1 MGMKV
6 TGYLSRLAWLL
17 IGSWL
22 LASPGHSQSLDRMDF
37 LGTATLPSAMDFNDT
52 RVGGLSGITYYPS
65 ANLYFAISDDRS
77 ERAPARF
84 YTLRVDLADGRL
96 SSGDVSI
103 SAVTPLQD
111 ERDRLFRPLTIDAE
125 GIALGPSG
133 SLFISSEGFARE
145 QEPPFVREFSIDGS
159 PLGRLPIPRRF
170 RPDRG
175 ENSGIYHNL
184 GFESLTL
191 TPDGAFLFTATENS
205 LIQDGPKADLEVP
218 SPSRILKFDV
228 ARRKLV
234 NEYLYWV
241 EPVAA
246 ESDPPGEL
254 QTRGLVELIAISQ
267 NRLLSLER
275 SYSAGIGHTVALYNV
290 ALDAADDIGE
300 RFQIDPLG
308 IRPVRKELLFDFADL
323 NIPLDNIEGMAFG
336 PDLPDGRKTLLFVSD
351 DNFSEE
357 QRNLFLAFAVSS
369 GSTSL
374 PELQGSGHTTTMEN
388 SLLLDIRGIV
398 TAVENKEP
406 GGFWIQGPAS
416 SNSEGSPN
424 GIFVTAQDLP
434 RDVKIGDEVRVGGRI
449 REKGAKGRLTTTVLA
464 ASRID
469 TLTRGNV
476 LPPASVIGV
485 GGRAIPSG
493 IVDDD
498 GLTLYEPQEDP
509 LDFFESLESM
519 RVEVRDAV
527 VVGPTDSYGVFTV
540 ISSGA
545 SDDSTRTTRGG
556 LLLESKDVN
565 PERLLVDCRLLGEAP
580 ALHVGDR
587 FSAPLTGVVSYEYG
601 TYRILPS
608 GPLPPVVR
616 SAPQEN
622 ATPLKAGENHLTAA
636 TFNVLN
642 LDAQDDAAV
651 FEGIAR
657 TIVDDL
663 SSPDLLGLQE
673 IQDDSGS
680 ADDGV
685 VTANATLTRLLNAI
699 VAAGGPTYLYRQ
711 VDPENGAEGGQPG
724 SNIRV
729 ALLFNPARVAFFDRG
744 EATAQNQVEIVVQ
757 DGYPQLS
764 LSPGRIAPGAPAFVG
779 DASLGF
785 APSRKP
791 LAAELVFQ
799 GHRLFVIVAHL
810 KSKGGDD
817 SAFGA
822 RQPPVARTEPQRLEQ
837 ARLIQGFVDEI
848 LAAEPGANVI
858 VLGDMNEHE
867 FRPPL
872 KQLTTVGESQ
882 MSLTNLMEWVPVSD
896 RYSFNY
902 QGNSQLLDHILISP
916 NLVVN
921 AAPEIDIV
929 HVNSD
934 VSASSSS
941 SDHDPVV
948 VRLELP
954 PTN

>member
-1 MGMKV
+1 MGIKV
-6 TGYLSRLAWLL
+6 TGNLARFSWLL
-17 IGSWL
+17 VGVWL

-37 LGTATLPSAMDFNDT
+37 LGSATLPTAMDFDDT
-52 RVGGLSGITYYPS
+52 RVGGLSGIVYYPS

-84 YTLRVDLADGRL
+84 YSLRIGLEDGRL
-96 SSGDVSI
+96 APGGVSI
-103 SAVTPLQD
+103 TGVTRLQD
-111 ERDRLFRPLTIDAE
+111 EGDRLFRPLTIDAE
-125 GIALGPSG
+125 GIALAPSG

-145 QEPPFVREFSIDGS
+145 QEPPFVREFSSNGTS
-159 PLGRLPIPRRF
+159 LGRLPIPRRF
-170 RPDRG
+170 RPTRG

-184 GFESLTL
+184 GFESLAL
-191 TPDGAFLFTATENS
+191 TPDGAFLFTATENG
-205 LIQDGPKADLEVP
+205 LIQDGPKADLSVA
-218 SPSRILKFDV
+218 SPSRILRFDL

-241 EPVAA
+241 EPVNA
-246 ESDPPGEL
+246 ESVPPGGL
-254 QTRGLVELIAISQ
+254 QTRGLVELIAISS
-267 NRLLSLER
+267 NRLLALER
-275 SYSAGIGHTVALYNV
+275 AYSAGVGHTVALYNV
-290 ALDAADDIGE
+290 ALDDADDISE
-300 RFQIDPLG
+300 RFQVDPLS

-323 NIPLDNIEGMAFG
+323 NIPLDNIEGMTFG
-336 PDLPDGRKTLLFVSD
+336 PDLPDGRKTLLFISD
-351 DNFSEE
+351 DNFSDE
-357 QRNLFLAFAVSS
+357 QKNLFLAFAVSS

-374 PELQGSGHTTTMEN
+374 PELHGSGHSTAMED

-398 TAVENKEP
+398 TAVENREP
-406 GGFWIQGPAS
+406 GGFWIQGPES
-416 SNSEGSPN
+416 SNSERSPN
-424 GIFVTAQDLP
+424 GIFVSPQGLEVDL
-434 RDVKIGDEVRVGGRI
+434 KIGDQVRVGGRI
-449 REKGAKGRLTTTVLA
+449 QERGSEGRLSTTILD

-476 LPPASVIGV
+476 LPPAAVIGV

-498 GLTLYEPQEDP
+498 GMTRYEPQEDP
-509 LDFFESLESM
+509 LDFFESLEGM
-519 RVEVRDAV
+519 RVEVREAV
-527 VVGPTDSYGVFTV
+527 VVGPTDSYGTFTV
-540 ISSGA
+540 VSGA
-545 SDDSTRTTRGG
+545 GPGASTRTPRGG
-556 LLLESKDVN
+556 LLLEAKDVN
-565 PERLLVDCRLLGEAP
+565 PERLMVDSRLLGEAP
-580 ALHVGDR
+580 SLHVGDR

-601 TYRILPS
+601 TYRILPT
-608 GPLPPVVR
+608 GPLPPIVR
-616 SAPQEN
+616 SSPSPDR
-622 ATPLKAGENHLTAA
+622 TTLKADENHLTAA

-642 LDAQDDAAV
+642 LDAQDDASV
-651 FEGIAR
+651 FEELAR
-657 TIVDDL
+657 TIVEDL
-663 SSPDLLGLQE
+663 ASPDLLGLQE
-673 IQDDSGS
+673 IQDDSGP

-685 VTANATLTRLLNAI
+685 VTANETLTRLLNAI
-699 VAAGGPTYLYRQ
+699 AAAGGPTYLYRQ
-711 VDPENGAEGGQPG
+711 IDPENGAEGGQPG

-729 ALLFNPARVAFFDRG
+729 ALLFNPARIAFFDRG
-744 EATAQNQVEIVVQ
+744 EATAQDPAEIVVQ

-764 LSPGRIAPGAPAFVG
+764 LSPGRLAPKAPAFVG
-779 DASLGF
+779 DSTLGF

-791 LAAELVFQ
+791 LAAELAFQ
-799 GHRLFVIVAHL
+799 GHRIFVVVAHL

-817 SAFGA
+817 AVFGS
-822 RQPPVARTEPQRLEQ
+822 RQPPVARTEPQRLQQ
-837 ARLIQGFVDEI
+837 ARLIQSFTDKI
-848 LAAEPGANVI
+848 LAAEPAANVI

-872 KQLTTVGESQ
+872 AQLTTVGESQ
-882 MSLTNLMEWVPVSD
+882 MSLTNLMEWVPITD

-929 HVNSD
+929 HVNAD